1 MSIYFIW
8 LIDVMVE
15 HSSNV
20 MYCIYIYILMAY
32 YLLGLV
38 CLDCF
43 DGVSR
48 WDWKDTILITCPMW
62 GSSTLLCDFW
72 AKAAKLA
79 CWSISV
85 AASKLQTT
93 RWEEQ
98 DTRCVMFFRKS
109 MLQPFRSFQCLPLA
123 TEKPS
128 AWAFKLV
135 KVTRSLLSVWA
146 VEISLARLNELRQE
160 S

>member
-1 MSIYFIW
+1 MLWWSIV
-8 LIDVMVE
+8 VMWC
-15 HSSNV
+15 NV
-20 MYCIYIYILMAY
+20 YILMAY

-98 DTRCVMFFRKS
+98 DTRCVTACYS
-109 MLQPFRSFQCLPLA
+109 PFRSFQCLPLA
-123 TEKPS
+123 AEKPS